1 MSSFVCNLIMS
12 CQSCLV
18 HVCSYIIEPHVA
30 AKAQAI
36 KHMAES
42 LRSVTH
48 TCIVVD
54 GINNFDSSIMQT
66 TYTEFLTKRTR
77 CQFGACTCASS
88 SLVQSLH
95 RFKNQFV
102 FHWSWNRGRAT
113 PVYQH
118 IISVPQQSTH
128 HTEAH
133 NNNKV
138 GRVECLLIYI
148 FIFSL
153 FAIGIRPIITLT
165 YTLPMLNSMS
175 PQLQKLFLST
185 TAFIF
190 RLQIMHTYLAC
201 QIPKSF

>member
-36 KHMAES
+36 EHMAES

-54 GINNFDSSIMQT
+54 GINNLDSSIMQIDIHRVSNKKNKM
-66 TYTEFLTKRTR
+66 LVWCLHL
-77 CQFGACTCASS
+77 CQFFFGSELAP
-88 SLVQSLH
+88 L
-95 RFKNQFV
+95 KNQFV

-118 IISVPQQSTH
+118 QCLNKARTIQRPTTTIKQAEQS
-128 HTEAH
+128 A
-133 NNNKV
+133 
-138 GRVECLLIYI
+138 CL
-148 FIFSL
+148 FIFSSFL
-153 FAIGIRPIITLT
+153 C
-165 YTLPMLNSMS
+165 LPQGSG
-175 PQLQKLFLST
+175 Q
-185 TAFIF
+185 
-190 RLQIMHTYLAC
+190 
-201 QIPKSF
+201 

>member
-1 MSSFVCNLIMS
+1 MLVW
-12 CQSCLV
+12 CL
-18 HVCSYIIEPHVA
+18 H
-30 AKAQAI
+30 
-36 KHMAES
+36 
-42 LRSVTH
+42 L
-48 TCIVVD
+48 
-54 GINNFDSSIMQT
+54 
-66 TYTEFLTKRTR
+66 
-77 CQFGACTCASS
+77 CQFFFGSELAP
-88 SLVQSLH
+88 L
-95 RFKNQFV
+95 KNQFV

-138 GRVECLLIYI
+138 GRVECLLIYM

-153 FAIGIRPIITLT
+153 FAIGIRPIIILT
-165 YTLPMLNSMS
+165 YTVPLLNSMS

-201 QIPKSF
+201 QIPKSFWFTSCHYEPTVNWKGNAVLGKWLDELPIHCILSIPVTFFLNTIFQLKGETTCSAVV